1 MQNFCLMPQ
10 MRHLLHY
17 HTHPLLQVTQHRAVV
32 ELLRFKVNAIP
43 LVHVSNARLQKDFP
57 NAGMLS
63 ELLTGLMWC
72 IVAVFGVNL
81 FTLTLCVKSPKSP
94 KSPMSPISPTSP
106 EPKRDGVSLLAKTDQ
121 TLTVTTDPDLKERS
135 NYNVDSKA
143 K

>member
-1 MQNFCLMPQ
+1 

-32 ELLRFKVNAIP
+32 ELLRFK
-43 LVHVSNARLQKDFP
+43 KDFP